1 MKRVIVGT
9 NIAPHGMFY
18 MESAGGAPLETD
30 GERETDE
37 RKPSCF
43 SLEEENGEHWSGAG
57 ASKPLVNETR
67 PSL

>member
-1 MKRVIVGT
+1 MERVIVGP
-9 NIAPHGMFY
+9 NVAPHGMFY
-18 MESAGGAPLETD
+18 MESVGGAPPETRA
-30 GERETDE
+30 EREPDE

-43 SLEEENGEHWSGAG
+43 SLEEEKGERWSGAG